1 MHWLASVVQ
10 LLHLMRRLV
19 ELLRKLFLV
28 GRFCAI
34 HTNDWLIIP
43 GQFFLTKK
51 CDRSF
56 IYIPC
61 FVGLLESYLLFPC
74 RIYAWSLQLM
84 MQKGVLLQMTVM
96 VFLFKHNVWSL
107 VSWVVLLQ
115 LNHCTNI
122 ILKKNI
128 YIREFYHL

>member
-28 GRFCAI
+28 GRFCVI

-51 CDRSF
+51 CNKSF

-61 FVGLLESYLLFPC
+61 FVGLLESYFLVEYMPGHV
-74 RIYAWSLQLM
+74 QLM
-84 MQKGVLLQMTVM
+84 MQKGALLQMTVM
-96 VFLFKHNVWSL
+96 LFLFKHK
-107 VSWVVLLQ
+107 
-115 LNHCTNI
+115 I
-122 ILKKNI
+122 
-128 YIREFYHL
+128 E